1 MTDKPARNTYADFLS
16 EEEMA
21 RFADA
26 IETVIG
32 AEHLTP
38 ELTTNLLSSETG
50 RAKLMFLLGKHSISF
65 DLRAA
70 IKDAERRREAE
81 VAVAVLRQRL

>member
-81 VAVAVLRQRL
+81 VAAKIGPQ